1 LKHYQELLDED
12 IQFHIFCQYLFF
24 KQWNAVHSYAKAND
38 VQIIGDLP
46 IYISDHSA
54 DLWAHPE
61 YFQVDKDYKLTAV
74 AGVPADAFSE
84 TGQRWGNPLYNW
96 ENHEKDGFA
105 WWSRRIQKNLAFY
118 DVMRFDHFRGFD
130 TYWAIDPDCENALI
144 GQWHKGPGMKLI
156 NALRKNVPDAAFIAE
171 DLGILS
177 PSAYQ
182 LVADSG
188 LPGMRVL
195 VDAFDPSGT
204 SSFLPHACPQN
215 AVMYTSTHD
224 TPTFV
229 QWLTVQS
236 SQEERDFATRYLRLR
251 DDEGLGWGAVCGAWG
266 SPCQLAIASF
276 QDVLGLGADARMN
289 TPGTSGTHN
298 WGWRVR
304 REAIN
309 DEVAH
314 RLRVITQT
322 YGRLVPKQEPPK
334 VEKEAAEED

>member
-1 LKHYQELLDED
+1 
-12 IQFHIFCQYLFF
+12 
-24 KQWNAVHSYAKAND
+24 
-38 VQIIGDLP
+38 
-46 IYISDHSA
+46 
-54 DLWAHPE
+54 
-61 YFQVDKDYKLTAV
+61 
-74 AGVPADAFSE
+74 
-84 TGQRWGNPLYNW
+84 
-96 ENHEKDGFA
+96 
-105 WWSRRIQKNLAFY
+105 
-118 DVMRFDHFRGFD
+118 
-130 TYWAIDPDCENALI
+130 
-144 GQWHKGPGMKLI
+144 
-156 NALRKNVPDAAFIAE
+156 VPDAAFIAE